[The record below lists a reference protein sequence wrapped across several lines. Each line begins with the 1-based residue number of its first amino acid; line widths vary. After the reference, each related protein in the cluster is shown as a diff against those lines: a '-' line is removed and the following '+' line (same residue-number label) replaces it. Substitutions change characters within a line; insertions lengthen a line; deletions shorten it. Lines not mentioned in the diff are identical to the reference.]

1 MPDVIN
7 NVPVASAQASA
18 TTCAS
23 TNTVSAPTPAKTAD
37 VSAQPSAAAT
47 SIPTTAVKPV
57 PAPPQ
62 PNPNIPRATSL
73 PSAASEASVKNRS
86 SREEKARKKDD
97 KSVEHVMRAL
107 NSLNTPE
114 EKLAAMCKKYTE
126 QIDEH
131 RKLQVSTVSILYIYS
146 KLSIIYGWV
155 MCYLCS
161 HVALNCSKE
170 MMWRDAQGGRFE
182 TQEYRK
188 RGGVQ
193 AYVRSVKNIYWVN
206 VETSVE
212 KRT

>member
-7 NVPVASAQASA
+7 NVPAATAEALA

-23 TNTVSAPTPAKTAD
+23 AKSVSAPTPAKTAD
-37 VSAQPSAAAT
+37 ESVQLSAAAT
-47 SIPTTAVKPV
+47 PIQTTTVKPV
-57 PAPPQ
+57 LAPPQ

-131 RKLQVSTVSILYIYS
+131 RKLQVSKTYLHS
-146 KLSIIYGWV
+146 KLSIIFG
-155 MCYLCS
+155 
-161 HVALNCSKE
+161 
-170 MMWRDAQGGRFE
+170 
-182 TQEYRK
+182 
-188 RGGVQ
+188 
-193 AYVRSVKNIYWVN
+193 
-206 VETSVE
+206 
-212 KRT
+212 

>member
-7 NVPVASAQASA
+7 NVPVASAQALA

-23 TNTVSAPTPAKTAD
+23 TKTISAPTPAKTAD
-37 VSAQPSAAAT
+37 ASAQPSAAAT

-131 RKLQVSTVSILYIYS
+131 RKLQVSTVSILIYS

-155 MCYLCS
+155 IMCYLYI

-170 MMWRDAQGGRFE
+170 IMWRDAQGERFE
-182 TQEYRK
+182 IQECRK

-193 AYVRSVKNIYWVN
+193 TYAQS
-206 VETSVE
+206 
-212 KRT
+212 RTFTG